1 MRLKDVIDYLSK
13 KTAGKQGKPEKV
25 LKTNLILDEDEEEEE
40 KKELVP
46 KIEDPSIKD
55 LSEIEIKN
63 PLTVLDEAKSTKK
76 LRKPNKRSHYQIPGV
91 FMMLEEDIIDEVLD
105 GDEGIINR
113 RLPVN

>member
-1 MRLKDVIDYLSK
+1 M
-13 KTAGKQGKPEKV
+13 
-25 LKTNLILDEDEEEEE
+25 
-40 KKELVP
+40 VP